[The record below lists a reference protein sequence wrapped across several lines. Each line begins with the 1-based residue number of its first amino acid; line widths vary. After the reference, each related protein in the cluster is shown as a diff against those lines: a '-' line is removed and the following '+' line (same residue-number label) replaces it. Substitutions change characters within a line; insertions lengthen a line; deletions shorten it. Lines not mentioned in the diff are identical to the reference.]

1 MEWIDI
7 ITSSNLSYDY
17 KIMATQTATATKD
30 QVTIPYSLL
39 NDMATEL
46 SKVRNL
52 YEQISLLIAKNE
64 EEKWEMKSFT
74 NVNDLFDELD
84 N

>member
-1 MEWIDI
+1 
-7 ITSSNLSYDY
+7 
-17 KIMATQTATATKD
+17 
-30 QVTIPYSLL
+30 
-39 NDMATEL
+39 MATEL

>member
-52 YEQISLLIAKNE
+52 YEKISLLIAKNE

>member
-1 MEWIDI
+1 VEWIDI
-7 ITSSNLSYDY
+7 ITSSNLYYDY

>member
-1 MEWIDI
+1 
-7 ITSSNLSYDY
+7 
-17 KIMATQTATATKD
+17 MATQTATPTKD

>member
-1 MEWIDI
+1 
-7 ITSSNLSYDY
+7 
-17 KIMATQTATATKD
+17 MATQTATATKD

-64 EEKWEMKSFT
+64 EEK
-74 NVNDLFDELD
+74 
-84 N
+84 

>member
-1 MEWIDI
+1 VEWIDI

-52 YEQISLLIAKNE
+52 YEKISLLIAKNE

>member
-7 ITSSNLSYDY
+7 ITSSNLYYDY

>member
-1 MEWIDI
+1 
-7 ITSSNLSYDY
+7 
-17 KIMATQTATATKD
+17 MATQTATTTKD